1 MQDTYM
7 SARTKIVVLRLKE
20 LIYTGIFIALAIL
33 FIVLL
38 VIIFKPKEAKSKK
51 EEASLYT
58 PGKYTTSIVFNDT
71 SLDVEVTVSAEEIT
85 SVRLNNLD
93 ETVSVMYPLMEPAL
107 DELSA
112 QIIETQSL
120 ENITYSDDN
129 KYTSMVLLNAIT
141 TSLEQAKA
149 SIEE

>member
-1 MQDTYM
+1 M

-107 DELSA
+107 MN
-112 QIIETQSL
+112 SL
-120 ENITYSDDN
+120 HR
-129 KYTSMVLLNAIT
+129 LLKHSLLKTLLIRMT
-141 TSLEQAKA
+141 TSTPQWYC
-149 SIEE
+149 

>member
-1 MQDTYM
+1 
-7 SARTKIVVLRLKE
+7 
-20 LIYTGIFIALAIL
+20 
-33 FIVLL
+33 
-38 VIIFKPKEAKSKK
+38 
-51 EEASLYT
+51 
-58 PGKYTTSIVFNDT
+58 
-71 SLDVEVTVSAEEIT
+71 
-85 SVRLNNLD
+85 
-93 ETVSVMYPLMEPAL
+93 MYPLMEPAL